1 MYQCVNGT
9 TKSVAGLDY
18 AGDCAGTCFPKG
30 TPVLMASGEYKSIE
44 NIKTGEKVK
53 GMNGS
58 TNTVRGLWRPKLGD
72 RTLYS
77 INGDFK
83 TTGDHMILAKNDKKE
98 LSWGSIEPTL
108 NKERRYMIPAVV
120 HTSDGGQFEIS
131 NSNIDPNAI
140 IKLNNGVS
148 LVDYQGKTIKLNTP
162 EKVTGT
168 TPDDQLYTLYTD
180 NTESFVVNGGYVVDG
195 MPQRALSDIS
205 NNK

>member
-1 MYQCVNGT
+1 
-9 TKSVAGLDY
+9 
-18 AGDCAGTCFPKG
+18 
-30 TPVLMASGEYKSIE
+30 MASGEYKSIE

-77 INGDFK
+77 VNGDFK

-131 NSNIDPNAI
+131 NSNIAQHTLV
-140 IKLNNGVS
+140 KLNKGVS

-168 TPDDQLYTLYTD
+168 TPDDQLYTLHTD

-195 MPQRALSDIS
+195 MPQQELPKIP